1 MTIPSNSVYSPDLA
15 TVQYLERI
23 NSVKMPQ
30 FDTIEPVALRQ
41 AIKQGRAQLA
51 PPSPEIRAT
60 RDLDAKIAAG
70 IIPVRLYRPREG
82 VLPVLVYFPG
92 GGWVLGDLDTHD
104 ALCRILAKDS
114 GCAVISVD
122 YRKAPENR
130 FPAAVE
136 DAIAA
141 LRWVIANAE
150 DLEVDADR
158 IAFGGDS
165 AGATIATAAA
175 MAIHAAGGPRFAWQL
190 LLYPITD
197 RPKSAGSYADYGS
210 GYSLTAEAMRWFFDQ
225 YAPTSARVDAPEWW
239 LTPITAT
246 DFAGL
251 PPTLVI
257 VAGCD
262 PLRDEGIDYA
272 NRLADAGISVELIVY
287 RDQIHGFANTG
298 DAFPRSAE
306 VRSQIAAKLRAAVAI

>member
-1 MTIPSNSVYSPDLA
+1 MTIPSNSVYSPDPA
-15 TVQYLERI
+15 TAQYLERI
-23 NSVKMPQ
+23 NSVKMPP
-30 FDTIEPVALRQ
+30 FDAIEPVALRQ
-41 AIKQGRAQLA
+41 AVKLGRARLA
-51 PPSPEIRAT
+51 PPSPEIHAV
-60 RDLDAKIAAG
+60 RDFDAKIATSV
-70 IIPVRLYRPREG
+70 IPLRLYRPREG

-190 LLYPITD
+190 LLYPIAD

-225 YAPTSARVDAPEWW
+225 YAPTSARADAPEWW

-272 NRLADAGISVELIVY
+272 NRLADAGISVELIEY

-306 VRSQIAAKLRAAVAI
+306 VRSQIATKLRLAVAI